1 MGHFFDENEKSACGV
16 GFIASRH
23 GQYNH
28 EILQQTLHAL
38 KCEEHRGG
46 CSADRITADGAGI
59 MTDIPFE
66 IFGYE
71 RGKIAVASLF
81 LPSDPERRRISLDTF
96 ENSFSLMGLDVIE
109 YREVPINP
117 SVLGK
122 HAAAVMP
129 GMLHAVI
136 KRPEHCRTDYS
147 FDKLLYQAKQFN
159 RIRQKDANIL
169 YEFFFN
175 SLSANTIVYKGL
187 VRAEDLERFYLDLQ
201 DTRFKTRFGLFHR
214 RFSTNTVSTWDKAQP
229 FRFIGHN
236 GEINTIEGNRSW
248 AFSREK
254 ALGLRKDELLN
265 HFKVSDSGSLNEMIE
280 ALAYRSSIRYIE
292 DILAIVMPPAN
303 HDSDFYRFWS
313 RAMEPW
319 DGPALITFSTGTKV
333 GARLDRNGFRP
344 CRWAQTDDFFY
355 LSSEAG
361 SFDLDEATIQAK
373 GTLNAGT
380 GVTVNLRTGDI
391 NFKDPSRA
399 ADNIGAEFNARL
411 LPLESRPVAPTQH
424 HLHNKFLF
432 AFTEEDVSR
441 ILIPMMST
449 GKEPIGSMGD
459 TARLN
464 IFSEEPRSFFD
475 YFYQNF
481 AQVTNPPLDYLRE
494 KNVTDLSNFL
504 GKKPNI
510 FAQKELIPPP
520 PAYDL
525 KSPVLSLGQMAFVRE
540 LKNPE
545 KSNFQVIAEEFD
557 ITFRAEF
564 GAVGLHKKLD
574 QLAADVVKA
583 VGERNV
589 AIVILTDRQA
599 SYQNPAIPSLLAL
612 RAVIVALT
620 SAGLRLEAAVVVDS
634 GEIKT
639 THHVA
644 CLIGFGAMAVCPYL
658 ALEMARFET
667 AHKISKIELDA
678 DEKEKNLIKA
688 YQEGLLKVMSKM
700 GISVLRSYQ
709 SAKLFSI
716 VGLGREVVQKYF
728 PRVHHY
734 LGGLNL
740 PGVAEEVLTKL
751 KQSQTAETKQTLLNN
766 FLFREDTIGTA
777 GERHSM
783 TFARSKVIHQ
793 LVRDTG
799 VGLTQPELYNEYL
812 KMGVQATPVNVRHLF
827 TLKKAKTAKPL
838 EKVEPL
844 ANIVKRFGSGAMS
857 FGAISAESQRD
868 LILAMRELGGRSN
881 SGEGGENP
889 YYAMEGITAHTKQVA
904 SGRFGVTALY
914 LVSGQ
919 ELQIKIAQ
927 GAKPGEG
934 GQLMSLKVNADIARA
949 RYSNPGIDL
958 ISPPPLHDIYS
969 IEDLKQLI
977 YELKQIC
984 PEAKVNVKLVAG
996 ANIGT
1001 IAVGV
1006 AKAGADVI
1014 DVVGGDGGTGAASL
1028 SSMKHAG
1035 LPWEFGLVEVHK
1047 ALVANGLRQFVRL
1060 RTDGGLSTGED
1071 VVMAALMGAE
1081 EFNFGKLLLV
1091 AEGCVMARICEKNTC
1106 PAGITTHDPVY
1117 KAKYKGHKDHV
1128 IKLLQYIG
1136 EDVRRH
1142 LAALGFTS
1150 LNDVIGRMDLLT
1162 ENPLAK
1168 DLIKKRNLDLSFV
1181 LSGTNE
1187 LVDDETPRLG
1197 ESRGTVVHRYQT
1209 QPNNFYEGISPLNKQ
1224 IVSDIRAVL
1233 ENNRPGEFSYPI
1245 AATDRATL
1253 ATAAGEIARKENHYR
1268 QQFYK
1273 DKSLYP
1279 YTKEMQFTFEGSAGQ
1294 GFGVFLTDGMNVKLW
1309 GEANDSVAKGMGGG
1323 KIVIVP
1329 SKKVQY
1335 VKEENVI
1342 IGNCALYGATGGVL
1356 YVHGIAGD
1364 RFAVRNSGAYAVV
1377 EGVGLHACEYMTRGK
1392 VVVLG
1397 EFGANLGSGMTGGD
1411 LWLYQPATPAHINRD
1426 YVTEGAIGPDEW
1438 EELHNLLQDYLIDT
1452 GSKTV
1457 ERIFADWEANRTGFV
1472 RLVPVN
1478 TVKKKKEKATVTA

>member
-1 MGHFFDENEKSACGV
+1 MRDLFDENEKSACGV
-16 GFIASRH
+16 GFVASRQGAYTH
-23 GQYNH
+23 H
-28 EILQQTLHAL
+28 ILQQALYAL

-46 CSADRITADGAGI
+46 CAADRVTADGAGV
-59 MTDIPFE
+59 MTDIPFD
-66 IFGYE
+66 ILGHQK
-71 RGKIAVASLF
+71 GKIAVASLF
-81 LPSDPERRRISLDTF
+81 LPTDPEKRRLSVRTF
-96 ENSFSLMGLDVIE
+96 EESFSLMGLDIIE
-109 YREVPINP
+109 YREVPIDV
-117 SVLGK
+117 SVLGPQ
-122 HAAAVMP
+122 ARESLPCVRQA
-129 GMLHAVI
+129 I
-136 KRPEHCRTDYS
+136 IRRPEHCRTDYS

-159 RIRQKDANIL
+159 RIRQKDNNIL
-169 YEFFFN
+169 NEFYFN

-187 VRAEDLERFYLDLQ
+187 VRAEDLDRFYLDLQ
-201 DTRFKTRFGLFHR
+201 DPRFKTRFGLFHR

-265 HFKVSDSGSLNEMIE
+265 HFKMSDSGSLNEMVE

-303 HDSDFYRFWS
+303 LTSDFYKFWS

-319 DGPALITFSTGTKV
+319 DGPALITFSTGNKV

-344 CRWAQTDDFFY
+344 CRWAKTADYFY

-361 SFDLDEATIQAK
+361 SFSLDEATIEEK

-380 GVTVNLRTGDI
+380 GVTMNLITGDI
-391 NFKDPSRA
+391 NFKDPC
-399 ADNIGAEFNARL
+399 
-411 LPLESRPVAPTQH
+411 ESRDHATATFDPRLWAMQTRDVDTKGNQH
-424 HLHNKFLF
+424 LANKYLF
-432 AFTEEDVSR
+432 AFTEEDIARV
-441 ILIPMMST
+441 LIPMMST

-464 IFSEEPRSFFD
+464 IFSHEPRSFFD
-475 YFYQNF
+475 YFYQSF

-494 KNVTDLSNFL
+494 KNVTDLVNYL

-520 PAYDL
+520 PAYEL

-540 LKNPE
+540 LCDPE
-545 KSNFQVIAEEFD
+545 TSNYLVMAAAFD
-557 ITFRAEF
+557 ITFEAEH
-564 GAVGLHKKLD
+564 GHVGMQNRLD
-574 QLAADVVKA
+574 WLAAETVKA

-589 AIVILTDRQA
+589 SVIILSDRQA
-599 SYQNPAIPSLLAL
+599 SYERPPIPSLLAL

-620 SAGLRLEAAVVVDS
+620 TAGLRLEASVVVDS

-644 CLIGFGAMAVCPYL
+644 CLIGFGAVAVCPYL
-658 ALEMARFET
+658 ALELARFESG
-667 AHKISKIELDA
+667 HKIGKVDLTA
-678 DEKEKNLIKA
+678 DEKEKNLLKA

-709 SAKLFSI
+709 SSKLFSI
-716 VGLGREVVQKYF
+716 VGLGREVTERYF
-728 PRVHHY
+728 PRVQTY
-734 LGGLNL
+734 MGGLNIA
-740 PGVAEEVLTKL
+740 GICDEVLDKL
-751 KQSQTAETKQTLLNN
+751 IVSRRHQDKQLLINN
-766 FLFREDTIGTA
+766 FLFREDTIGTS

-799 VGLTQPELYNEYL
+799 LGINNIALYNEYL
-812 KMGVQATPVNVRHLF
+812 KMGEKDTPVNVRHLF
-827 TLKKAKTAKPL
+827 ALRQAATPTPL
-838 EKVEPL
+838 DQVEPQETIL
-844 ANIVKRFGSGAMS
+844 KRFGSGAMS

-868 LILAMRELGGRSN
+868 LILAMKEVGGRSN

-889 YYAMEGITAHTKQVA
+889 YYFTEGITASTKQVA

-914 LVSGQ
+914 LVSGS
-919 ELQIKIAQ
+919 ELQIKVAQ

-934 GQLMSLKVNADIARA
+934 GQLMSLKVNTDIARA
-949 RYSNPGIDL
+949 RYSNPGVDL

-977 YELKQIC
+977 YELKQIS
-984 PEAKVNVKLVAG
+984 PEAMVNVKLVAG

-1047 ALVANGLRQFVRL
+1047 ALLANGLRHHVRL
-1060 RTDGGLSTGED
+1060 RTDGGLSTGAD
-1071 VVMAALMGAE
+1071 VVMAAIMGAE
-1081 EFNFGKLLLV
+1081 EYNFGKLLLV

-1128 IKLLQYIG
+1128 IKLLRYIA

-1142 LAALGFTS
+1142 LAQMGLGS
-1150 LNDVIGRMDLLT
+1150 LAQVIGRYDLL
-1162 ENPLAK
+1162 EMNPAAK
-1168 DLIKKRNLDLSFV
+1168 DLIQKRHLNLDFALS
-1181 LSGTNE
+1181 LDSNP
-1187 LVDDETPRLG
+1187 TPN
-1197 ESRGTVVHRYQT
+1197 TPPYQT
-1209 QPNNFYEGISPLNKQ
+1209 EPNNFFEGISPLNQQ
-1224 IVSDIRAVL
+1224 IVSDLRQAL
-1233 ENNRPGEFSYPI
+1233 HANEYAEFEYDI
-1245 AATDRATL
+1245 NATDRATL
-1253 ATAAGEIARKENHYR
+1253 ATAAGEIARKENRYR
-1268 QQFYK
+1268 QHFYS
-1273 DKSLYP
+1273 DKTLYP
-1279 YTKEMQFTFEGSAGQ
+1279 YTKELKFTFRGSAGQ
-1294 GFGVFLTDGMNVKLW
+1294 GFGVFLTDGMNVKLY
-1309 GEANDSVAKGMGGG
+1309 GEANDSVAKSMAGG
-1323 KIVIVP
+1323 KMVVVP
-1329 SKKVQY
+1329 SQAAKFAA
-1335 VKEENVI
+1335 EENVI

-1356 YVHGIAGD
+1356 YVKGIAGD

-1392 VVVLG
+1392 VVILG
-1397 EFGANLGSGMTGGD
+1397 DFSENLGSGMTGGE
-1411 LWLYQPATPAHINRD
+1411 LWLYHPRNPQNINRD
-1426 YVTEGAIGPDEW
+1426 YLAEATNGDDDW
-1438 EELHNLLQDYLIDT
+1438 DELHELLQDYLIDT
-1452 GSKTV
+1452 GSRTV
-1457 ERIFADWEANRTGFV
+1457 ERILADWPNRREEFV

-1478 TVKKKKEKATVTA
+1478 TLKKKKKEALVTA